1 MSVFC
6 FYRMHEA
13 KAVRCL
19 TFPQIIHI
27 LLLLLVL
34 RMLPPSISTVHNV
47 GILVFRAISEIV
59 GNAD

>member
-1 MSVFC
+1 
-6 FYRMHEA
+6 MHEA